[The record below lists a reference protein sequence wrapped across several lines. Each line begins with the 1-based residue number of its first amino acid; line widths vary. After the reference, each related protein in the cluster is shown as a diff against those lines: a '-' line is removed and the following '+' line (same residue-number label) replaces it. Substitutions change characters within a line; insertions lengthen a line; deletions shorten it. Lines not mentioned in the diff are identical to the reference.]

1 MATTTCS
8 VEDFE
13 FVRRLLR
20 ERSAIAIEP
29 GKEYLVESRLAP
41 LARREGLGS
50 VADLIR
56 VLRSGASRLTTAV
69 VEAMT
74 TNETSFFRD
83 PPVFETLRTSIL
95 PDLIAK
101 RSAARRLRI
110 WSAAASTGQE
120 AYSVVM
126 LLREHFPELSG
137 WRVEVLGTDLSTAV
151 LKKARIG
158 VYSRFE
164 VARGLST
171 ERLGRWFRPKGAD
184 YQLDRSILDAV
195 QFRPLNLVTPGPL
208 PQSDLVLLRNV
219 LIYFDLETRRR
230 ILTRVRAAMEPGSW
244 LLLGTAEN
252 PDDVGLLRV
261 QFGHG
266 VAYQPRGP
274 ARGATR

>member
-83 PPVFETLRTSIL
+83 IHPFEALRTEVIPQALTANGGS
-95 PDLIAK
+95 
-101 RSAARRLRI
+101 RLAM
-110 WSAAASTGQE
+110 WSAAAATGQE
-120 AYSVVM
+120 AYSLA
-126 LLREHFPELSG
+126 LLVREHFRHLTN
-137 WRVEVLGTDLSTAV
+137 VTILGTDLSHGV
-151 LKKARIG
+151 LDRARSG
-158 VYSRFE
+158 RFTQLE
-164 VARGLST
+164 VNRGLPASLLVRYFEQDGVEWRIDET
-171 ERLGRWFRPKGAD
+171 VRRMVTFRQANLA
-184 YQLDRSILDAV
+184 Q
-195 QFRPLNLVTPGPL
+195 PLTGIPPMDVIF
-208 PQSDLVLLRNV
+208 LRNV
-219 LIYFDLETRRR
+219 LIYFDAATKQKVLAEVARVLRPGGVLFLGGPETTYGIDPSYERF
-230 ILTRVRAAMEPGSW
+230 E
-244 LLLGTAEN
+244 
-252 PDDVGLLRV
+252 VGRTVCYRLRV
-261 QFGHG
+261 
-266 VAYQPRGP
+266 A
-274 ARGATR
+274 GAA